1 MLSLEF
7 EDYYFTTVYTP
18 NAVDGLKRLAERQ
31 EWDKFYA
38 NYLTDLDKNKPV
50 IATGDFNVA
59 HKEIDYFLVIDRIKD
74 QVVEYKNSKLWR
86 QIRPHSNPIRN
97 RNLISKTN
105 DDKSQIKEIS
115 TFQNLSLF

>member
-38 NYLTDLDKNKPV
+38 NYLADLDKNKPV

-59 HKEIDYFLVIDRIKD
+59 HKGIDYFLLSDRIKD
-74 QVVEYKNSKLWR
+74 QLLESKMPNSEDR
-86 QIRPHSNPIRN
+86 QDHTPI
-97 RNLISKTN
+97 LL
-105 DDKSQIKEIS
+105 EIEI
-115 TFQNLSLF
+115 